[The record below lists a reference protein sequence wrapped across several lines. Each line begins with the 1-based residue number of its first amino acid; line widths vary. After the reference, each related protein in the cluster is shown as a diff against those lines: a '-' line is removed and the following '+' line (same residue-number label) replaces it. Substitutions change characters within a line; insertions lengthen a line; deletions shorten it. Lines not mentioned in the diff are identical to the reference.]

1 MKGAPRRSTARSEP
15 ALQSLGMPMRSFL
28 LLLLAM
34 LSFATTRLAAQFPAS
49 CDNDKSCVGNALTI
63 DVTVGKGAQY
73 VDIDTSSI
81 LQSLDTAIRNLKQ
94 IKVFLRDEGPLPSLQ
109 KQIAVKGE
117 GEVSLVL
124 ILDDGAREIEMK
136 LPGRYA
142 VSPQVASALRAVR
155 GVEQVEMA

>member
-1 MKGAPRRSTARSEP
+1 MLRRGREVAVH
-15 ALQSLGMPMRSFL
+15 
-28 LLLLAM
+28 
-34 LSFATTRLAAQFPAS
+34 AAEDRPEGI
-49 CDNDKSCVGNALTI
+49 NIRVE
-63 DVTVGKGAQY
+63 TV
-73 VDIDTSSI
+73 
-81 LQSLDTAIRNLKQ
+81 QSLDTAIRNLKQ